1 MRTESKDFI
10 VIERPGD
17 LYLVKD
23 ETPSGEVPPRL
34 LFDFFADIPLPPPC
48 ASAEID
54 DISAIVKSV
63 FGDSWKASVTG
74 IVGLDVRS
82 GATVMAADPDHSLSS
97 DAKLTAVFPDLSC
110 ARLIAAAMGK
120 SKAAKIQ
127 RAYEKHRGPLV
138 YLSNWDITL
147 MAIPARLHQFSGWKL
162 SERGYVCTE
171 EQAIWVACK
180 EREVL
185 EKRSRE
191 RRRNK
196 AAP

>member
-10 VIERPGD
+10 VIESLDD
-17 LYLVKD
+17 LYLVKY
-23 ETPSGEVPPRL
+23 ETPSGERLPYL
-34 LFDFFADIPLPPPC
+34 LFDFTAELPPVPPC
-48 ASAEID
+48 VSGWLD
-54 DISAIVKSV
+54 DLSAIVKST
-63 FGDSWKASVTG
+63 FGDSWKASVAG
-74 IVGLDVRS
+74 IAGLDVRS